1 MKVNIIKT
9 FIQQVII
16 ESCIN
21 VFFDTVK
28 TNFKI
33 NTKKNIPNIGS
44 HFSKITDTLY
54 GEVFHD
60 CVVIKPE
67 DMEFYDA
74 LDNEERNTI
83 VLAIHFEK
91 SEIDGDPIESDSYQ
105 YFAYADFLNLEF
117 KR

>member
-1 MKVNIIKT
+1 MKPNIIKT
-9 FIQQVII
+9 LIQQVIV

-21 VFFDTVK
+21 VFFDSVK
-28 TNFKI
+28 SNFKN
-33 NTKKNIPNIGS
+33 NTKKNIPKVGE
-44 HFSKITDTLY
+44 HFFKITDTLY
-54 GEVFHD
+54 GESFHD
-60 CVVIKPE
+60 CVVVKPQDIE
-67 DMEFYDA
+67 YYEV

-91 SEIDGDPIESDSYQ
+91 SEIDGDLIESDSYQ